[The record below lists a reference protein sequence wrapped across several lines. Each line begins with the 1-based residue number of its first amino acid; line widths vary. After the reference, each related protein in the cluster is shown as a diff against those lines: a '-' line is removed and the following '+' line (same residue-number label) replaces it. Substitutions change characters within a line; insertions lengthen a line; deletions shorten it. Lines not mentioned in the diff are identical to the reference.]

1 MGFELFFRVR
11 FGLVKKPRVGFSGTR
26 HITNCVLSL
35 TGDSF
40 KNGIPKVWGFTNAF
54 LNLVEFH
61 PEHAQNTILEAV
73 HDKVGTYELRPLLQQ
88 VQEGMKLDQDLSKKF
103 GLQPL
108 AHELRLSEK
117 VLNDCNFIRTE
128 NYNNKVQDTE
138 NVITRIVSN
147 DDIDIKEEICY

>member
-1 MGFELFFRVR
+1 M
-11 FGLVKKPRVGFSGTR
+11 
-26 HITNCVLSL
+26 
-35 TGDSF
+35 
-40 KNGIPKVWGFTNAF
+40 
-54 LNLVEFH
+54 NLVEFH

-73 HDKVGTYELRPLLQQ
+73 HDKVGTHELRPLLQQ
-88 VQEGMKLDQDLSKKF
+88 VQEGMKLDQDLSKNF

-117 VLNDCNFIRTE
+117 VLKDCNFIRNE

-138 NVITRIVSN
+138 TVITGIVSN

>member
-1 MGFELFFRVR
+1 MKFQ
-11 FGLVKKPRVGFSGTR
+11 
-26 HITNCVLSL
+26 
-35 TGDSF
+35 
-40 KNGIPKVWGFTNAF
+40 PKQ
-54 LNLVEFH
+54 
-61 PEHAQNTILEAV
+61 AQNTILEAV

-88 VQEGMKLDQDLSKKF
+88 VQEGMKLDQDLSKNF

-117 VLNDCNFIRTE
+117 VLKDCNFIRTE

-138 NVITRIVSN
+138 TVINGIVSN

>member
-1 MGFELFFRVR
+1 MYVCLPY
-11 FGLVKKPRVGFSGTR
+11 LV
-26 HITNCVLSL
+26 
-35 TGDSF
+35 GDSF

-54 LNLVEFH
+54 LNLVKFQ
-61 PEHAQNTILEAV
+61 PKQAQNTILEAV

-88 VQEGMKLDQDLSKKF
+88 VQEGMKLDQDLSKNF

-117 VLNDCNFIRTE
+117 VLKDCNFI
-128 NYNNKVQDTE
+128 KTE
-138 NVITRIVSN
+138 NVTTLVSN

>member
-1 MGFELFFRVR
+1 MN
-11 FGLVKKPRVGFSGTR
+11 LVKFQ
-26 HITNCVLSL
+26 
-35 TGDSF
+35 
-40 KNGIPKVWGFTNAF
+40 PK
-54 LNLVEFH
+54 L
-61 PEHAQNTILEAV
+61 AQNTILEAV

-138 NVITRIVSN
+138 NVTTRIVSN
-147 DDIDIKEEICY
+147 DDIDIKEEICYWQSKTSAVCSILKKQCKLSKIEYELYNYCIMWM

>member
-1 MGFELFFRVR
+1 MDQVYNQLFC
-11 FGLVKKPRVGFSGTR
+11 PY
-26 HITNCVLSL
+26 L

-73 HDKVGTYELRPLLQQ
+73 HDKVGTHELRPLLQQ
-88 VQEGMKLDQDLSKKF
+88 VQEGMKLDQDLSKNF

-117 VLNDCNFIRTE
+117 VLKDCNFIRTE
-128 NYNNKVQDTE
+128 NYNKVQAGHD
-138 NVITRIVSN
+138 VIPRRISN
-147 DDIDIKEEICY
+147 EDNNIEDEDPLNINSATDNSPNQMYVVKF

>member
-1 MGFELFFRVR
+1 MG
-11 FGLVKKPRVGFSGTR
+11 TQ
-26 HITNCVLSL
+26 HIINFVLSL

-88 VQEGMKLDQDLSKKF
+88 VQEGMKLDQDLSKNF

-117 VLNDCNFIRTE
+117 VLKDCNFIRTE
-128 NYNNKVQDTE
+128 NYNKVQE
-138 NVITRIVSN
+138 HIIPRRVSN
-147 DDIDIKEEICY
+147 DDNIEDEDPLNINSTTTDNSQNQMYVVQF

>member
-1 MGFELFFRVR
+1 M
-11 FGLVKKPRVGFSGTR
+11 
-26 HITNCVLSL
+26 
-35 TGDSF
+35 
-40 KNGIPKVWGFTNAF
+40 
-54 LNLVEFH
+54 NLVNFQ
-61 PEHAQNTILEAV
+61 PKQAQNTILEAV

-117 VLNDCNFIRTE
+117 VLKDCNFIRTE
-128 NYNNKVQDTE
+128 NYNNKDQDTE

-147 DDIDIKEEICY
+147 DDIDIKEENPLICY

>member
-1 MGFELFFRVR
+1 MN
-11 FGLVKKPRVGFSGTR
+11 LVKFQ
-26 HITNCVLSL
+26 
-35 TGDSF
+35 
-40 KNGIPKVWGFTNAF
+40 PK
-54 LNLVEFH
+54 L
-61 PEHAQNTILEAV
+61 AQNTILEAV

-128 NYNNKVQDTE
+128 NYNNRDQDTE
-138 NVITRIVSN
+138 NVTTGIVSN

>member
-1 MGFELFFRVR
+1 MNFQ
-11 FGLVKKPRVGFSGTR
+11 
-26 HITNCVLSL
+26 
-35 TGDSF
+35 
-40 KNGIPKVWGFTNAF
+40 PKQ
-54 LNLVEFH
+54 
-61 PEHAQNTILEAV
+61 AQKTILEAV

-117 VLNDCNFIRTE
+117 VLKDCNFIRTE

-138 NVITRIVSN
+138 TVINGIVSN

>member
-1 MGFELFFRVR
+1 MKFQ
-11 FGLVKKPRVGFSGTR
+11 
-26 HITNCVLSL
+26 
-35 TGDSF
+35 
-40 KNGIPKVWGFTNAF
+40 PKQ
-54 LNLVEFH
+54 
-61 PEHAQNTILEAV
+61 AQNTILEAV

-117 VLNDCNFIRTE
+117 VLKDCNFIRTE

-138 NVITRIVSN
+138 TVINGIVSN

>member
-1 MGFELFFRVR
+1 MN
-11 FGLVKKPRVGFSGTR
+11 LVKFQ
-26 HITNCVLSL
+26 
-35 TGDSF
+35 
-40 KNGIPKVWGFTNAF
+40 PKQ
-54 LNLVEFH
+54 
-61 PEHAQNTILEAV
+61 AQNTILEAV

-117 VLNDCNFIRTE
+117 VLKDCNFIRTE

-138 NVITRIVSN
+138 TVINGIVSN